1 MQLNLTN
8 ITYTYPGA
16 ANAALANT
24 TVTFTKGWTGI
35 VGDNGCGKSTLACI
49 ACRQIAP
56 DAGSISPALFAV
68 YCEQDSTRKPDML
81 YDFAA
86 DWGRDAQE
94 IRRLLE
100 IEEDWLWRYA
110 SLSGGQQKRVQIAC
124 ALWQRPDVLVM
135 DEPTNDLD
143 AATKRTVADAL
154 ARFDGI
160 GLLISHDKELLDEL
174 PKQCLIF
181 EGSTFV
187 MRPGN
192 YTKASDQARN
202 DHDTLVRQREDAK
215 REKRRL
221 EAEAAR
227 RRVEADRSKARR
239 SKRTLDEHDSD
250 GRERIGRAVVS
261 GKDGIAT
268 RASATMQRRAA
279 QAGEAL
285 AQNKIAKRYD
295 GRFRDYGATAS
306 AKTLVHLD
314 TTELYAGEFTLEIPE
329 LWIGPRDHI
338 VLSGNN
344 GCGKSLL
351 IREIVDH
358 VRENAKVAYV
368 AQEVDAA
375 LRMAALERLERYDSQ
390 RRGQI
395 LSLVGS
401 LNSDPKRLADGI
413 DISPGELKKLLL
425 AEQLIED
432 PHLLVLDEP
441 TNHLD
446 LGSIEALAELL
457 ADFPGAF
464 LLVTHDRAL
473 QETVAR
479 THWHIER
486 EEGRCMLKIA

>member
-24 TVTFTKGWTGI
+24 TATFTKGWTGI
-35 VGDNGCGKSTLACI
+35 VGDNGCGKSTLARI
-49 ACRQIAP
+49 ACRQITP
-56 DAGSISPALFAV
+56 NEGSVSPALFAV
-68 YCEQDSTRKPDML
+68 YCEQDSTREPEAL
-81 YDFAA
+81 YDFAT

-94 IRRLLE
+94 IRRVLG
-100 IEEDWLWRYA
+100 IEEDWAWRYA

-124 ALWQRPDVLVM
+124 ALWQRPDMLVM

-143 AATKRTVADAL
+143 ATTKRTVAEAL
-154 ARFDGI
+154 ARFNGI
-160 GLLISHDKELLDEL
+160 GLLITHDRELLDEL

-192 YTKASDQARN
+192 HTKASDQAQN

-221 EAEAAR
+221 DAEAAR
-227 RRVEADRSKARR
+227 RRAEADRSQARR
-239 SKRTLDEHDSD
+239 SKRTLGKHDSD
-250 GRERIGRAVVS
+250 ARERIGRAIVS

-285 AQNKIAKRYD
+285 ARNKIAKRYD
-295 GRFRDYGATAS
+295 GRFRDYGVTAS
-306 AKTLVHLD
+306 AKSLTHLD
-314 TTELYAGEFTLEIPE
+314 GGELCAGEFTLDIPE

-344 GCGKSLL
+344 GYGKSLL
-351 IREIVDH
+351 VRKITTH
-358 VRENAKVAYV
+358 VRENVKVAYV

-375 LRMAALERLERYDSQ
+375 LRKEALERLERYDSQ
-390 RRGQI
+390 QRGQI
-395 LSLVGS
+395 LSIVGS
-401 LNSDPKRLADGI
+401 LNSNPKRLADGA

-425 AEQLIED
+425 AEQLVQD
-432 PHLLVLDEP
+432 PHLLILDEP

-446 LGSIEALAELL
+446 LGSIEALTELL
-457 ADFPGAF
+457 MDFPGAF

-473 QETVAR
+473 QEKVAR

-486 EEGRCMLKIA
+486 EEGRCRLKID